1 MNDSDGASAG
11 SNTGDP
17 GNDGDNAGNPGGEI
31 GSNTRYPGSGA
42 GDNAGN
48 PGGEIGSNTRYPGS
62 DAGGNTGNSGGDIGG
77 NTGNPGGVGSNTG
90 GPGGNAG
97 NDTGD
102 RRTKTYLT
110 AGGIAITRTARTETR
125 GDAIASL
132 AGALDEGLGVLLTSS
147 FEYPGRYT
155 RWDIGFCDPALAFTG
170 RQRGFEVRA
179 CNERG
184 AVLLPAV
191 AAALE
196 GCDAVAALEAGE
208 RTITGT
214 VRASGEWFPEEL
226 RSKQPT
232 LFSVVRAL
240 IDLFRSPE
248 DAHLGLYGAFGYELA
263 FQFDPIRLAMPRDG
277 NERNLVLFLPD
288 DVLVVDHRR
297 ETATRY
303 LYEFE
308 VADGSTAGL
317 ARTGRSIAGLPR
329 TGRSTAGLAR
339 TGRRTAGLP
348 RTGSRTPYAPAGAVD
363 RECDHAPGEYAATV
377 REAIEAFRRG
387 DLFEVVPGQTF
398 FEPCPA
404 PPSELYRRLK
414 ERNPAPYGALM
425 HLGEREYLVAAS
437 PEMYVRV
444 EGRRIETCP
453 ISGTIARGANA
464 IGDARQIRALL
475 NSEKEESELTM
486 CTDVDRNDKSRVCE
500 AESVRVIGRRQIEMY
515 SRLIHTVDHVEGR
528 LREGYDALDG
538 FLAHTWAVTVTGA
551 PKQHAIQFIED
562 HERSPRRW
570 YGGAIGFLGFD
581 GNMNTGLTLRTV
593 RVKDGVAEV
602 RAGATLLFGSD
613 PEGEEAETR
622 LKASALL
629 DAIRRGDRAPG
640 PGGEAASGTEA
651 ASRTEAAPRSEA
663 ALRTEAG
670 ADRPGAGR
678 RVMMIDHEDSFV
690 HTLAGY
696 FRRTGAEVATYRAG
710 FPRRRIAEERPDL
723 VLLSPGPG
731 RPEDFGV
738 GETIGAALS
747 AGIPLFGVCLGLQGI
762 VEYHGGRLSVLPA
775 PMHGKPSMVNVRG
788 GRLFDGLPER
798 FEGGRYHSLYAD
810 RDTFP
815 DALEITAESDEGI
828 VMAVEHPELPVAA
841 VQFHPESILTLDGD
855 AGFAVVTNVMRG
867 LGE

>member
-1 MNDSDGASAG
+1 MNEGQA
-11 SNTGDP
+11 
-17 GNDGDNAGNPGGEI
+17 
-31 GSNTRYPGSGA
+31 
-42 GDNAGN
+42 
-48 PGGEIGSNTRYPGS
+48 
-62 DAGGNTGNSGGDIGG
+62 
-77 NTGNPGGVGSNTG
+77 
-90 GPGGNAG
+90 
-97 NDTGD
+97 
-102 RRTKTYLT
+102 KTYLS
-110 AGGIAITRTARTETR
+110 AGGIAITRTARPEAR
-125 GDAIASL
+125 EHVIEAL
-132 AGALDEGLGVLLTSS
+132 AEALDERPGVLLTSS

-155 RWDIGFCDPALAFTG
+155 RWDIGFCDPALSFTG
-170 RQRGFEVRA
+170 RQRDFEVRA

-184 AVLLPAV
+184 AVLLPVIAS
-191 AAALE
+191 ALE
-196 GCDAVAALEAGE
+196 SCDAILDLEAGT
-208 RTITGT
+208 RAVSGT
-214 VRASGEWFPEEL
+214 VRDSSEWFPEEL

-248 DAHLGLYGAFGYELA
+248 DSHLGLYGAFGYELA
-263 FQFDPIRLAMPRDG
+263 FQFDPIRLAMPRDET
-277 NERNLVLFLPD
+277 ERNLVLFLPD
-288 DVLVVDHRR
+288 DILIVDHRR
-297 ETATRY
+297 EVATRY
-303 LYEFE
+303 RYEFE
-308 VADGSTAGL
+308 AGGRRTEGL
-317 ARTGRSIAGLPR
+317 ARTGV
-329 TGRSTAGLAR
+329 
-339 TGRRTAGLP
+339 
-348 RTGSRTPYAPAGAVD
+348 RTPYVAAGAVE

-377 REAIEAFRRG
+377 RDAIEAFRRG
-387 DLFEVVPGQTF
+387 DLFEVVPGQVF
-398 FEPCPA
+398 FEPCAA
-404 PPSELYRRLK
+404 PPSVLYQRLK
-414 ERNPAPYGALM
+414 ARNPAPYGALM
-425 HLGEREYLVAAS
+425 NLGSQEYLVAAS

-453 ISGTIARGANA
+453 ISGTIARGVSA
-464 IGDARQIRALL
+464 IGDARQIRTLL

-593 RVKDGVAEV
+593 RLKDGVAEV

-613 PEGEEAETR
+613 PDGEEAETR

-629 DAIRRGDRAPG
+629 DAIRRGDSAPG
-640 PGGEAASGTEA
+640 PRVVAGE
-651 ASRTEAAPRSEA
+651 
-663 ALRTEAG
+663 
-670 ADRPGAGR
+670 DRPGEGR
-678 RVMMIDHEDSFV
+678 RVMMVDHEDSFV

-696 FRRTGAEVATYRAG
+696 FRRTGAEVVTYRSG

-738 GETIGAALS
+738 GETIGAAVA

-762 VEYHGGRLSVLPA
+762 VEYYGGGLSVLPA

-788 GRLFDGLPER
+788 GRIFEGLPGR

-828 VMAVEHPELPVAA
+828 VMAVEHPDAPVAA
-841 VQFHPESILTLDGD
+841 VQFHPESILTLDDD
-855 AGFAVVTNVMRG
+855 AGLAVVMNVMRG
-867 LGE
+867 LGG

>member
-1 MNDSDGASAG
+1 MNDS
-11 SNTGDP
+11 
-17 GNDGDNAGNPGGEI
+17 NA
-31 GSNTRYPGSGA
+31 
-42 GDNAGN
+42 
-48 PGGEIGSNTRYPGS
+48 
-62 DAGGNTGNSGGDIGG
+62 
-77 NTGNPGGVGSNTG
+77 
-90 GPGGNAG
+90 
-97 NDTGD
+97 
-102 RRTKTYLT
+102 RTHLS
-110 AGGIAITRTARTETR
+110 AGGIAITRTARPETR
-125 GDAIASL
+125 ADAIDAL
-132 AGALDEGLGVLLTSS
+132 AAALDERLGVLLTSS

-155 RWDIGFCDPALAFTG
+155 RWDMGFRDPVLIFTG

-184 AVLLPAV
+184 EVLIPAV
-191 AAALE
+191 AAAL
-196 GCDAVAALEAGE
+196 GDCGAVEALEADGQAVA
-208 RTITGT
+208 GT
-214 VRASGEWFPEEL
+214 VRVSGEWFPEEL

-248 DAHLGLYGAFGYELA
+248 EPHLGFYGAFGYELA
-263 FQFDPIRLAMPRDG
+263 FQFDPIRLAMPRDET
-277 NERNLVLFLPD
+277 ERNLVLFLPD
-288 DVLVVDHRR
+288 DILIVDHRR
-297 ETATRY
+297 QIATRY
-303 LYEFE
+303 RYEFE
-308 VADGSTAGL
+308 AG
-317 ARTGRSIAGLPR
+317 
-329 TGRSTAGLAR
+329 
-339 TGRRTAGLP
+339 GRRTHGLA
-348 RTGSRTPYAPAGAVD
+348 RTGSRTPYVGAGTVERD
-363 RECDHAPGEYAATV
+363 CDHAPGEYAATV
-377 REAIEAFRRG
+377 RDAIEAFRRG

-414 ERNPAPYGALM
+414 TRNPAPYGALM

-453 ISGTIARGANA
+453 ISGTIARGTSA

-500 AESVRVIGRRQIEMY
+500 ADSVRVIGRRQIEMY

-613 PEGEEAETR
+613 PDGEEAETR

-629 DAIRRGDRAPG
+629 DAIRRGDDDAPG
-640 PGGEAASGTEA
+640 PRVEEVAE
-651 ASRTEAAPRSEA
+651 
-663 ALRTEAG
+663 
-670 ADRPGAGR
+670 RPGDGR
-678 RVMMIDHEDSFV
+678 RVLMVDHEDSFV

-696 FRRTGAEVATYRAG
+696 FRRTGAEVITYRSG
-710 FPRRRIAEERPDL
+710 FPRGRIAEERPDL

-738 GETIGAALS
+738 GETIGAALA

-762 VEYHGGRLSVLPA
+762 VEYYGGRLSVLPT

-810 RDTFP
+810 RGSFP
-815 DALEITAESDEGI
+815 DALAITAESDEGI

-841 VQFHPESILTLDGD
+841 VQFHPESILTLDED
-855 AGFAVVTNVMRG
+855 AGLAVVMNVMRG
-867 LGE
+867 LGR

>member
-1 MNDSDGASAG
+1 MNDSQA
-11 SNTGDP
+11 
-17 GNDGDNAGNPGGEI
+17 
-31 GSNTRYPGSGA
+31 
-42 GDNAGN
+42 
-48 PGGEIGSNTRYPGS
+48 
-62 DAGGNTGNSGGDIGG
+62 
-77 NTGNPGGVGSNTG
+77 
-90 GPGGNAG
+90 
-97 NDTGD
+97 
-102 RRTKTYLT
+102 KTYLS
-110 AGGIAITRTARTETR
+110 AGGVAITRTARLEAR
-125 GDAIASL
+125 EDAIASL
-132 AGALDEGLGVLLTSS
+132 VGTLDERLGVLLTSS

-155 RWDIGFCDPALAFTG
+155 RWDIGFCDPALSFTG
-170 RQRGFEVRA
+170 RQRGFEIRA

-191 AAALE
+191 ASALE
-196 GCDAVAALEAGE
+196 SCDAVATLDADAH
-208 RTITGT
+208 TVTGT
-214 VRASGEWFPEEL
+214 VRLSEEWFPEEL

-232 LFSVVRAL
+232 LFSVLRAL
-240 IDLFRSPE
+240 IDLFRSAE
-248 DAHLGLYGAFGYELA
+248 DGHLGFYGAFGYELA
-263 FQFDPIRLAMPRDG
+263 FQFDPIRLAMPRDES
-277 NERNLVLFLPD
+277 ERNLVLFLPD
-288 DVLVVDHRR
+288 DILVVDHRR
-297 ETATRY
+297 EVATRY
-303 LYEFE
+303 RYEFE
-308 VADGSTAGL
+308 AG
-317 ARTGRSIAGLPR
+317 
-329 TGRSTAGLAR
+329 
-339 TGRRTAGLP
+339 GRRTDGLA
-348 RTGSRTPYAPAGAVD
+348 RTGSRTPYVAAGAVERD
-363 RECDHAPGEYAATV
+363 CDHASGEYAATV

-398 FEPCPA
+398 FEPCA
-404 PPSELYRRLK
+404 TPPSVLYQRLR

-425 HLGEREYLVAAS
+425 NLGEQEYLVAAS

-500 AESVRVIGRRQIEMY
+500 AESVQVIGRRQIEMY

-593 RVKDGVAEV
+593 RLKDGVAEV

-613 PEGEEAETR
+613 PDGEEAETR

-629 DAIRRGDRAPG
+629 DAIRRGDHAPG
-640 PGGEAASGTEA
+640 PRRVET
-651 ASRTEAAPRSEA
+651 
-663 ALRTEAG
+663 G

-678 RVMMIDHEDSFV
+678 RVMMVDHDDSFV

-696 FRRTGAEVATYRAG
+696 FRRTGAAVVTYRAG
-710 FPRRRIAEERPDL
+710 FPRGRIAEERPDL

-738 GETIGAALS
+738 GETIDAAL
-747 AGIPLFGVCLGLQGI
+747 AVGIPLFGVCLGLQGI
-762 VEYHGGRLSVLPA
+762 VEYYGGRLSVLPA
-775 PMHGKPSMVNVRG
+775 PMHGKASMVNVRG
-788 GRLFDGLPER
+788 GRIFEGLPGR

-815 DALEITAESDEGI
+815 DALEITAESDEGV
-828 VMAVEHPELPVAA
+828 VMAIEHPGLPVAA
-841 VQFHPESILTLDGD
+841 VQFHPESILSLDDD
-855 AGFAVVTNVMRG
+855 AGLAIVMNVMRG
-867 LGE
+867 LG

>member
-1 MNDSDGASAG
+1 MNDG
-11 SNTGDP
+11 NTGSSANQDT
-17 GNDGDNAGNPGGEI
+17 GN
-31 GSNTRYPGSGA
+31 GA
-42 GDNAGN
+42 GD
-48 PGGEIGSNTRYPGS
+48 S
-62 DAGGNTGNSGGDIGG
+62 
-77 NTGNPGGVGSNTG
+77 
-90 GPGGNAG
+90 
-97 NDTGD
+97 
-102 RRTKTYLT
+102 RTKTYLT
-110 AGGIAITRTARTETR
+110 AGGITITRTARPETR
-125 GDAIASL
+125 GDATVAL
-132 AGALDEGLGVLLTSS
+132 AEALDERLGVLLTSS

-155 RWDIGFCDPALAFTG
+155 RWDIGFCDPALSFTG
-170 RQRGFEVRA
+170 RQRGFEIRA

-191 AAALE
+191 AGALE
-196 GCDAVAALEAGE
+196 GCDAVAALETDE
-208 RTITGT
+208 RAVTGT
-214 VRASGEWFPEEL
+214 VRVSTEWFPEEL

-232 LFSVVRAL
+232 LFSVLRAL
-240 IDLFRSPE
+240 ADLFHSAE
-248 DAHLGLYGAFGYELA
+248 DERLGFYGAFGYELA
-263 FQFDPIRLAMPRDG
+263 FQFDPIRLAIPRGED
-277 NERNLVLFLPD
+277 ERNLVLFLPD

-303 LYEFE
+303 RYEFE
-308 VADGSTAGL
+308 AG
-317 ARTGRSIAGLPR
+317 
-329 TGRSTAGLAR
+329 
-339 TGRRTAGLP
+339 GRRTAGLP
-348 RTGSRTPYAPAGAVD
+348 RTGSRTPYAPAGAVE

-377 REAIEAFRRG
+377 RDAIEAFRRG

-404 PPSELYRRLK
+404 PPSALYRRLK

-453 ISGTIARGANA
+453 ISGTIARGDGA

-500 AESVRVIGRRQIEMY
+500 AGSVRVIGRRQIEMY

-551 PKQHAIQFIED
+551 PKRHAIQFIED

-570 YGGAIGFLGFD
+570 YGGAIGFIGFS

-629 DAIRRGDRAPG
+629 DAIRRGDS
-640 PGGEAASGTEA
+640 AS
-651 ASRTEAAPRSEA
+651 APRV
-663 ALRTEAG
+663 EAG
-670 ADRPGAGR
+670 EDRPGAGR

-696 FRRTGAEVATYRAG
+696 FRRTGAEVITYRAG
-710 FPRRRIAEERPDL
+710 FPRHRIARERPDL

-738 GETIGAALS
+738 GETIEAALS
-747 AGIPLFGVCLGLQGI
+747 AGIALFGVCLGLQGI
-762 VEYHGGRLSVLPA
+762 VEYHGGRLSVLPS
-775 PMHGKPSMVNVRG
+775 PMHGKPSTINVRG
-788 GRLFDGLPER
+788 GRLFEGLPER

-810 RDTFP
+810 RSTFP
-815 DALEITAESDEGI
+815 DALQVTAESDEGI

-841 VQFHPESILTLDGD
+841 VQFHPESILTLEDD
-855 AGFAVVTNVMRG
+855 AGFTVVRNVMRG
-867 LGE
+867 LGRQADGFVPDGIV

>member
-1 MNDSDGASAG
+1 MNDS
-11 SNTGDP
+11 N
-17 GNDGDNAGNPGGEI
+17 
-31 GSNTRYPGSGA
+31 
-42 GDNAGN
+42 
-48 PGGEIGSNTRYPGS
+48 S
-62 DAGGNTGNSGGDIGG
+62 DVGG
-77 NTGNPGGVGSNTG
+77 NTGNPGRDTDSN
-90 GPGGNAG
+90 AD
-97 NDTGD
+97 NDS
-102 RRTKTYLT
+102 RTKTYLT
-110 AGGIAITRTARTETR
+110 AGGIAITRTARPETHAN
-125 GDAIASL
+125 AIASL
-132 AGALDEGLGVLLTSS
+132 AEALDERLGVLLTSS

-179 CNERG
+179 CNARG
-184 AVLLPAV
+184 AALIPAV

-196 GCDAVAALEAGE
+196 GCDAVAALGAGE
-208 RTITGT
+208 RAVTGT
-214 VRASGEWFPEEL
+214 VRTSTEWFPEEL

-232 LFSVVRAL
+232 LFSVLRTLIAL
-240 IDLFRSPE
+240 FHSSE
-248 DAHLGLYGAFGYELA
+248 DEHLGFYGAFGYELA
-263 FQFDPIRLAMPRDG
+263 FQFDPIRLAIPRGED
-277 NERNLVLFLPD
+277 ERNLVLFLPD

-303 LYEFE
+303 RYEFE
-308 VADGSTAGL
+308 AG
-317 ARTGRSIAGLPR
+317 
-329 TGRSTAGLAR
+329 
-339 TGRRTAGLP
+339 GRRTAGLP
-348 RTGSRTPYAPAGAVD
+348 RTGPRTPYAPAGAVE

-377 REAIEAFRRG
+377 RAAIEAFRRG

-404 PPSELYRRLK
+404 PPSALYRRLK

-425 HLGEREYLVAAS
+425 HLGEQEYLVAAS

-453 ISGTIARGANA
+453 ISGTIARGASA
-464 IGDARQIRALL
+464 IGDARQIRTLL

-500 AESVRVIGRRQIEMY
+500 AGSVRVIGRRQIEMY

-562 HERSPRRW
+562 HECSPRRW
-570 YGGAIGFLGFD
+570 YGGAIGFIGFS

-593 RVKDGVAEV
+593 RVKAGIAEV

-622 LKASALL
+622 LKASALI
-629 DAIRRGDRAPG
+629 DAIRREDHAPALPVG
-640 PGGEAASGTEA
+640 SASRIEAAHRGG
-651 ASRTEAAPRSEA
+651 
-663 ALRTEAG
+663 AG
-670 ADRPGAGR
+670 EDRPGAGR

-696 FRRTGAEVATYRAG
+696 FRRTGAEVVTYRAG
-710 FPRRRIAEERPDL
+710 FPRRRIVEERPDL

-738 GETIGAALS
+738 GETIDAALA
-747 AGIPLFGVCLGLQGI
+747 AGIALFGVCLGLQGI
-762 VEYHGGRLSVLPA
+762 VEYYGGRLSVLPS
-775 PMHGKPSMVNVRG
+775 PMHGKPSMINVRG
-788 GRLFDGLPER
+788 GRLFEGLPER

-810 RDTFP
+810 RGTFP
-815 DALEITAESDEGI
+815 DALQVTAESDEGI
-828 VMAVEHPELPVAA
+828 VMAVGHPELPVAA
-841 VQFHPESILTLDGD
+841 VQFHPESILTLEDD
-855 AGFAVVTNVMRG
+855 AGFKVVANVMRG
-867 LGE
+867 LALLPVKSSTT

>member
-1 MNDSDGASAG
+1 MNDSQAM
-11 SNTGDP
+11 
-17 GNDGDNAGNPGGEI
+17 
-31 GSNTRYPGSGA
+31 
-42 GDNAGN
+42 
-48 PGGEIGSNTRYPGS
+48 
-62 DAGGNTGNSGGDIGG
+62 
-77 NTGNPGGVGSNTG
+77 
-90 GPGGNAG
+90 
-97 NDTGD
+97 
-102 RRTKTYLT
+102 TYLS
-110 AGGIAITRTARTETR
+110 AGGIAITRTARVEPR
-125 GDAIASL
+125 EDAIASL
-132 AGALDEGLGVLLTSS
+132 AGALDERLGVLLTSS

-155 RWDIGFCDPALAFTG
+155 RWDIGFCDPALSFTG

-184 AVLLPAV
+184 AVLIPAI
-191 AAALE
+191 ASAL
-196 GCDAVAALEAGE
+196 GRCDAVVDIEADSNVVV
-208 RTITGT
+208 GT
-214 VRASGEWFPEEL
+214 VRTSDEWFPEEL

-240 IDLFRSPE
+240 IDLFCSPD
-248 DAHLGLYGAFGYELA
+248 DAHLGFYGAFGYELA
-263 FQFDPIRLAMPRDG
+263 FQFDPIRLSMPRD
-277 NERNLVLFLPD
+277 ESDRNLVLFLPD
-288 DVLVVDHRR
+288 DILVVDHRR
-297 ETATRY
+297 QVASRY
-303 LYEFE
+303 RYEFE
-308 VADGSTAGL
+308 VG
-317 ARTGRSIAGLPR
+317 
-329 TGRSTAGLAR
+329 
-339 TGRRTAGLP
+339 GRRTHDLA
-348 RTGSRTPYAPAGAVD
+348 RTGSRTPYTAAGAVAQ
-363 RECDHAPGEYAATV
+363 ECDHAPGAYAATV
-377 REAIEAFRRG
+377 RDAIEAFRRG
-387 DLFEVVPGQTF
+387 DLFEVVPGQMF
-398 FEPCPA
+398 FEPCA
-404 PPSELYRRLK
+404 PPPSVLYQRLK

-425 HLGEREYLVAAS
+425 NLGEQEYLVAAS

-464 IGDARQIRALL
+464 IGDARQIRELL

-500 AESVRVIGRRQIEMY
+500 AESVQVIGRRQIEMY

-570 YGGAIGFLGFD
+570 YGGAIGFIGFD

-622 LKASALL
+622 LKASALI
-629 DAIRRGDRAPG
+629 DAIRRGDSVPG
-640 PGGEAASGTEA
+640 P
-651 ASRTEAAPRSEA
+651 RV
-663 ALRTEAG
+663 EAG
-670 ADRPGAGR
+670 TDRPGDGR
-678 RVMMIDHEDSFV
+678 RVMMVDHEDSFV

-696 FRRTGAEVATYRAG
+696 FRRTGAEVITYRAG
-710 FPRRRIAEERPDL
+710 FPRRLIAEERPDL

-762 VEYHGGRLSVLPA
+762 VEYYGGRLSVLPA
-775 PMHGKPSMVNVRG
+775 PMHGKPSLVNVRG
-788 GRLFDGLPER
+788 GRLFEGLPGR

-810 RDTFP
+810 RETFP

-828 VMAVEHPELPVAA
+828 VMAVEHPDLPVAA
-841 VQFHPESILTLDGD
+841 VQFHPESILTLDDD
-855 AGFAVVTNVMRG
+855 AGLDVVMNVMRG
-867 LGE
+867 LGRRFPASSEC

>member
-1 MNDSDGASAG
+1 MNDSDGSSSGIGSDTG
-11 SNTGDP
+11 SN
-17 GNDGDNAGNPGGEI
+17 A
-31 GSNTRYPGSGA
+31 
-42 GDNAGN
+42 
-48 PGGEIGSNTRYPGS
+48 
-62 DAGGNTGNSGGDIGG
+62 
-77 NTGNPGGVGSNTG
+77 
-90 GPGGNAG
+90 
-97 NDTGD
+97 TGD

-110 AGGIAITRTARTETR
+110 AGGITITRTARTETR

-132 AGALDEGLGVLLTSS
+132 AAALDERLGVLLTSS

-155 RWDIGFCDPALAFTG
+155 RWDIGFCDPVLAFTG

-196 GCDAVAALEAGE
+196 GCEAVAALEAGE
-208 RTITGT
+208 RTVTGT

-248 DAHLGLYGAFGYELA
+248 DGHLGLYGAFGYELA
-263 FQFDPIRLAMPRDG
+263 FQFDPVRLAMPRDG

-288 DVLVVDHRR
+288 DILVVDHRR

-317 ARTGRSIAGLPR
+317 PR
-329 TGRSTAGLAR
+329 TGRHTAGLAR
-339 TGRRTAGLP
+339 TGTGRRSTAGLP
-348 RTGSRTPYAPAGAVD
+348 RTGSRTPYAPSGAVE

-377 REAIEAFRRG
+377 RAAIEAFRRG

-613 PEGEEAETR
+613 PDGEEAETR

-640 PGGEAASGTEA
+640 PGGEAASGTGA
-651 ASRTEAAPRSEA
+651 ASRTEAALRAEAAPRAEA
-663 ALRTEAG
+663 ALRAEAG

-738 GETIGAALS
+738 GETIAAALA

-810 RDTFP
+810 RGTFP

-828 VMAVEHPELPVAA
+828 VMAVEHPELPIAA
-841 VQFHPESILTLDGD
+841 VQFHPESILTLDDD
-855 AGFAVVTNVMRG
+855 AGFTVVTNVMRG
-867 LGE
+867 LGG

>member
-1 MNDSDGASAG
+1 MNDSQA
-11 SNTGDP
+11 
-17 GNDGDNAGNPGGEI
+17 
-31 GSNTRYPGSGA
+31 
-42 GDNAGN
+42 
-48 PGGEIGSNTRYPGS
+48 
-62 DAGGNTGNSGGDIGG
+62 
-77 NTGNPGGVGSNTG
+77 
-90 GPGGNAG
+90 
-97 NDTGD
+97 
-102 RRTKTYLT
+102 KTYLS
-110 AGGIAITRTARTETR
+110 AGGVAITRTARLEAR
-125 GDAIASL
+125 EDAIASL
-132 AGALDEGLGVLLTSS
+132 VGTLDERLGVLLTSS

-155 RWDIGFCDPALAFTG
+155 RWDIGFCDPALSFTG
-170 RQRGFEVRA
+170 RQRGFEIRA

-191 AAALE
+191 ASALE
-196 GCDAVAALEAGE
+196 SCDAVATLDADAH
-208 RTITGT
+208 TVTGT
-214 VRASGEWFPEEL
+214 VRLSEEWFPEEL

-232 LFSVVRAL
+232 LFSVLRAL
-240 IDLFRSPE
+240 IELFRSPE
-248 DAHLGLYGAFGYELA
+248 DGHLGFYGAFGYELA
-263 FQFDPIRLAMPRDG
+263 FQFDPIRLAMPRDES
-277 NERNLVLFLPD
+277 ERNLVLFLPD
-288 DVLVVDHRR
+288 DILVVDHRR
-297 ETATRY
+297 EVATRY
-303 LYEFE
+303 RYEFE
-308 VADGSTAGL
+308 AGGRRTDGL
-317 ARTGRSIAGLPR
+317 ARTG
-329 TGRSTAGLAR
+329 
-339 TGRRTAGLP
+339 
-348 RTGSRTPYAPAGAVD
+348 SRAPYVAAGAVERD
-363 RECDHAPGEYAATV
+363 CDHASGEYAATV

-398 FEPCPA
+398 FEPCA
-404 PPSELYRRLK
+404 TPPSVLYQRLR

-425 HLGEREYLVAAS
+425 NLGEQEYLVAAS

-500 AESVRVIGRRQIEMY
+500 AESVQVIGRRQIEMY

-593 RVKDGVAEV
+593 RVKEGVAEV

-613 PEGEEAETR
+613 PDGEEAETR

-629 DAIRRGDRAPG
+629 DAIRRGDHAPG
-640 PGGEAASGTEA
+640 PRRVET
-651 ASRTEAAPRSEA
+651 
-663 ALRTEAG
+663 G

-678 RVMMIDHEDSFV
+678 RVMMVDHDDSFV

-696 FRRTGAEVATYRAG
+696 FRRTGATVVTYRAG
-710 FPRRRIAEERPDL
+710 FPRGRIAEERPDL

-738 GETIGAALS
+738 GETIDAAL
-747 AGIPLFGVCLGLQGI
+747 AVGIPLFGVCLGLQGI
-762 VEYHGGRLSVLPA
+762 VEYYGGRLSVLPA
-775 PMHGKPSMVNVRG
+775 PMHGKASMVNVRG
-788 GRLFDGLPER
+788 GRIFEGLPGR

-815 DALEITAESDEGI
+815 DALEITAESDEGV
-828 VMAVEHPELPVAA
+828 VMAIEHPGLPVAA
-841 VQFHPESILTLDGD
+841 VQFHPESILSLDDD
-855 AGFAVVTNVMRG
+855 AGLAIVMNVMRG
-867 LGE
+867 LG

>member
-1 MNDSDGASAG
+1 MNDS
-11 SNTGDP
+11 
-17 GNDGDNAGNPGGEI
+17 NA
-31 GSNTRYPGSGA
+31 
-42 GDNAGN
+42 
-48 PGGEIGSNTRYPGS
+48 
-62 DAGGNTGNSGGDIGG
+62 
-77 NTGNPGGVGSNTG
+77 
-90 GPGGNAG
+90 
-97 NDTGD
+97 
-102 RRTKTYLT
+102 RTHLS
-110 AGGIAITRTARTETR
+110 AGGIAITRTARPEPHA
-125 GDAIASL
+125 DAVDAL
-132 AGALDEGLGVLLTSS
+132 AAALDERLGVLLTSS

-155 RWDIGFCDPALAFTG
+155 RWDMGFCDPALSFTG

-184 AVLLPAV
+184 EVLIPAV
-191 AAALE
+191 AAAF
-196 GCDAVAALEAGE
+196 GDCDAVEALEADA
-208 RTITGT
+208 RAVAGT
-214 VRASGEWFPEEL
+214 VRVSGEWFPEEL

-248 DAHLGLYGAFGYELA
+248 EPHLGLYGAFGYELA
-263 FQFDPIRLAMPRDG
+263 FQFDPIRLAMPRDET
-277 NERNLVLFLPD
+277 ERNLVLFLPD
-288 DVLVVDHRR
+288 DILVVDHRR
-297 ETATRY
+297 DAATRY
-303 LYEFE
+303 RYEFE
-308 VADGSTAGL
+308 VGGKRTDGL
-317 ARTGRSIAGLPR
+317 A
-329 TGRSTAGLAR
+329 
-339 TGRRTAGLP
+339 
-348 RTGSRTPYAPAGAVD
+348 RTGSRTPYVAAGTVERA
-363 RECDHAPGEYAATV
+363 CDHAPGEYAATV
-377 REAIEAFRRG
+377 RDAIDAFRRG
-387 DLFEVVPGQTF
+387 DLFEVVPGQVF

-414 ERNPAPYGALM
+414 ARNPAPYGALM
-425 HLGEREYLVAAS
+425 HLGEQEYLVAAS

-453 ISGTIARGANA
+453 ISGTIARGKSA

-593 RVKDGVAEV
+593 RLKDGVAEV
-602 RAGATLLFGSD
+602 RAGATLLFGSEPD
-613 PEGEEAETR
+613 REEAETR

-629 DAIRRGDRAPG
+629 DAIRRGDSAP
-640 PGGEAASGTEA
+640 E
-651 ASRTEAAPRSEA
+651 PRV
-663 ALRTEAG
+663 EAG
-670 ADRPGAGR
+670 EDRPGEGR
-678 RVMMIDHEDSFV
+678 RVMMVDHEDSFV

-696 FRRTGAEVATYRAG
+696 FRRTGAEVITYRSG
-710 FPRRRIAEERPDL
+710 FPRSRIADERPDL

-738 GETIGAALS
+738 GETIGATLA

-762 VEYHGGRLSVLPA
+762 VEYYGGRLSVLPA

-788 GRLFDGLPER
+788 GRMFDGLPRR

-815 DALEITAESDEGI
+815 DTLDITAESDDSI

-841 VQFHPESILTLDGD
+841 VQFHPESILTLHDD
-855 AGFAVVTNVMRG
+855 AGLAVVMNVMRE
-867 LGE
+867 LGG